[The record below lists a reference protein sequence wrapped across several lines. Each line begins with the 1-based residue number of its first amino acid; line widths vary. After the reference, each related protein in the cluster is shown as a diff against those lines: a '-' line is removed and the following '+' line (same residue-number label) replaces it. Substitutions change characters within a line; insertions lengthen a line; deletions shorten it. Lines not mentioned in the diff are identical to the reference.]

1 MALGDAEVKRFQFDL
16 QGKKEELSTTLQRFR
31 QVWGVWGVVV
41 LLRGLEGG
49 LFVGTFL
56 TPAPPSHA
64 RTSIHTPQIT
74 TQTKHTHTQAKGQR
88 LEGPRAAVI
97 ELEAKLRANETGRK
111 QKQEVRGGAVWG
123 DFVLRACVWT

>member
-1 MALGDAEVKRFQFDL
+1 MHVHP
-16 QGKKEELSTTLQRFR
+16 STHHKS
-31 QVWGVWGVVV
+31 
-41 LLRGLEGG
+41 
-49 LFVGTFL
+49 
-56 TPAPPSHA
+56 PPKQN
-64 RTSIHTPQIT
+64 T
-74 TQTKHTHTQAKGQR
+74 HTHTQAKGQR